1 MTSGYGYKNF
11 DAPPVSVLKGSLG
24 PTTSNSNNRGL
35 AAMPAQGR
43 SIEIGGRVVD
53 GDPSCNQRPYREA
66 MASNTT
72 PQGKGHG
79 SHPPSNPRA
88 GVSPAQWNEADWD
101 QDHDEAAGHRA
112 RRLLS
117 GSSSG
122 VHRFVD
128 QIAASKRWLAGE
140 RWVRRL
146 AIVIAALMVIFTA
159 CFGGLWWRLG
169 AGPINLQMATPWLAA
184 AIEENIGHG
193 NTVEVG
199 GTQIERA
206 GRIRIAVRI
215 RDIIVR
221 DRDRAVVASAP
232 KAEVKLSGTALLMG
246 RLRAESLNLVDA
258 ELAIRITPDGTV
270 TVSAGDTAK
279 PLATGVASKRDA
291 GIPATFP
298 RQIPVTRPS
307 SSSSPAAPAAD
318 NSQNGLLAGLDW
330 LDSLS
335 LTGLDGQN
343 LNEIGLKNGNL
354 IVDDQQ
360 RGNKW
365 TFDNISLSLRRPS
378 SGGVALSLGEEGAR
392 PWSLRVV
399 VGPPANGVR
408 SVDIRADKVPT
419 ANIFL
424 ALRLKDVTYS
434 ADLPLSGELK
444 GELGRDGLPTYFR
457 GKVTAGA
464 GDIIDSDTP
473 DYPMA
478 IDSAEM
484 NVEWDSGRRVLVAPF
499 KIISGAN
506 RITLLAHLEPPNGS
520 IADWQAGLSG
530 GTIVLAGID
539 GEQPLIFNR
548 ISIGF
553 RFDTD
558 KKRVLLTQADVSN
571 GEISVAG
578 TGIVDY
584 SGEPRLQLGFA
595 GTPMSAS
602 ALKRMWPVLIVPEV
616 REWVIERIEK
626 GSLQR
631 IDVAVNSPVRNLS
644 RKGPP
649 IPEDG
654 LAVNIVA
661 SGITVRPVD
670 DMPSVRDADLKA
682 RVTGRT
688 ATVVISQGVADTPA
702 GRKLNISDF
711 TFEVPDMAPK
721 PAPAKVRFR
730 VDGGIPAA
738 AELLASDRL
747 SEFAGTL
754 VDPNSSK
761 GNVSAI
767 ITLGLPVKKALTK
780 ADTTYTVAADLNG
793 FAADKLVMNQKMEAS
808 ALKVVANNAGY
819 QVKGDVKI
827 NGQLASLDY
836 RKAVEGDAD
845 VKLAAT
851 LDDASRAR
859 LGLDLGPAVSGAIP
873 VKLIGKIGS
882 GDHDSRMG
890 IEADLTALKLDN
902 ILPGWVKVPGKSGR
916 ATFSVVQKTQSTRF
930 EDIVVDGGGVSI
942 KGALEVDQNGDLLN
956 ANFPVYSP
964 SDGDK
969 TTLRAER
976 TADGVVKV
984 TMRGDVFDGRGF
996 LKSAI
1001 SGKEADAKSKTK
1013 NIDFD
1018 VDLKLGAVAGF
1029 NGEALRSV
1037 DGKFSRRNGVFR
1049 NFTLSGKIGRDTPL
1063 SADLR
1068 GRAQQGQ
1075 GRELIVL
1082 QTNDAGAFFRFTDMY
1097 SKVVGGQLTLALE
1110 PPTVEPSAKEG
1121 LVNVRDFSIKGE
1133 ASLDR
1138 VATGGSSG
1146 TQSGVSFSALRAE
1159 FTRQS
1164 GQLTVR
1170 EGVVKGPTIGA
1181 TIEGSI
1187 DTVANQV
1194 RMSGTFI
1201 PMYGLNNMFGQI
1213 PVLGLFLGAGS
1224 NEGLI
1229 GVTYEVVGTPAQ
1241 PVLRVNPIS
1250 AMFPGVTRK
1259 IMEFNTGKQANPI
1272 EFPPNN

>member
-1 MTSGYGYKNF
+1 
-11 DAPPVSVLKGSLG
+11 
-24 PTTSNSNNRGL
+24 
-35 AAMPAQGR
+35 MPAQER
-43 SIEIGGRVVD
+43 SIEIGGRANG
-53 GDPSCNQRPYREA
+53 GDQSHNQRQYREA
-66 MASNTT
+66 MASNTS
-72 PQGKGHG
+72 PQA
-79 SHPPSNPRA
+79 SPR
-88 GVSPAQWNEADWD
+88 GPAQGAHPQPKPHAHAHRAHWDEADWD
-101 QDHDEAAGHRA
+101 RDHDEAAGHRA

-117 GSSSG
+117 KRG
-122 VHRFVD
+122 VGIHRIGDHV
-128 QIAASKRWLAGE
+128 AAAGRWLTGE
-140 RWVRRL
+140 RWIRRL
-146 AIVIAALMVIFTA
+146 AVATIALGVIFGG
-159 CFGGLWWRLG
+159 CFFGLWWRLG
-169 AGPINLQMATPWLAA
+169 AGPINLDMATPWLAA

-193 NTVEVG
+193 NTVEIG

-215 RDIIVR
+215 RNIIVR
-221 DRDRAVVASAP
+221 DREHAVVASAP

-246 RLRAESLNLVDA
+246 RLRAESINLVDA
-258 ELAIRITPDGTV
+258 ELAIRITPDGQV
-270 TVSAGDTAK
+270 TVSAGDTAR

-298 RQIPVTRPS
+298 RQIPVTPPMV
-307 SSSSPAAPAAD
+307 SSPAAPAD
-318 NSQNGLLAGLDW
+318 NSQSGLLAGLDW

-354 IVDDQQ
+354 VVDDQQ

-378 SGGVALSLGEEGAR
+378 GGGVALSLGEEGAH

-399 VGPPANGVR
+399 VGAPSNGVR

-424 ALRLKDVTYS
+424 AMRVKDLTYS
-434 ADLPLSGELK
+434 AELPLSGELK

-457 GKVTAGA
+457 GKILAGA
-464 GDIIDSDTP
+464 GHIIDSDTP

-478 IDSAEM
+478 IDSAEV

-499 KIISGAN
+499 KIMSGGN
-506 RITLLAHLEPPNGS
+506 RVTLLAHLEPPNGN
-520 IADWQAGLSG
+520 ITDWQAGLSG
-530 GTIVLAGID
+530 GTIVLPGIE

-548 ISIGF
+548 IAVGF
-553 RFDTD
+553 RFDTER
-558 KKRVLLTQADVSN
+558 KRVLLTQADISN

-578 TGIVDY
+578 TGVVDY
-584 SGEPRLQLGFA
+584 AGEPRLQLGFA
-595 GTPMSAS
+595 RTPMSAS
-602 ALKRMWPVLIVPEV
+602 ALKRVWPILIVPEL

-631 IDVAVNSPVRNLS
+631 IDIAVNSPVRNLS

-649 IPEDG
+649 IPDEG

-661 SGITVRPVD
+661 SGVTVRPVD
-670 DMPSVRDADLKA
+670 EMPSVRDADLKA
-682 RVTGRT
+682 KVTGRT
-688 ATVVISQGVADTPA
+688 ALVTISQGAADTPA
-702 GRKLNISDF
+702 GRKLNFSDF
-711 TFEVPDMAPK
+711 SFEVPDLAPK
-721 PAPAKVRFR
+721 PSPAKVRFR
-730 VDGGIPAA
+730 VDGSIPAA
-738 AELLASDRL
+738 AEILASDRL
-747 SEFAGTL
+747 SDLSGTP

-761 GNVSAI
+761 GNFSAV
-767 ITLGLPVKKALTK
+767 ITMGLPVKNALTK
-780 ADTTYTVAADLNG
+780 ADTAYTAVADLSG
-793 FAADKLVMNQKMEAS
+793 FAADKLVMNQKLEAS
-808 ALKVVANNAGY
+808 ALKLIANNAGY
-819 QVKGDVKI
+819 QVRGDVKI
-827 NGQLASLDY
+827 NGQQALLDY
-836 RKAVEGDAD
+836 RKPAEGDAD

-859 LGLDLGPAVSGAIP
+859 LGIDLGPAVSGAIP
-873 VKLIGKIGS
+873 IKLVGKIGS
-882 GDHDSRMG
+882 GDHDSRLG
-890 IEADLTALKLDN
+890 IEADLTSLKLDN
-902 ILPGWVKVPGKSGR
+902 ILPGWVKTAGKSGK
-916 ATFSVVQKTQSTRF
+916 ATFNVVQKGQSTRL

-942 KGALEVDQNGDLLN
+942 KGSLEVDQNGDLVN

-964 SDGDK
+964 TEGDK
-969 TTLRAER
+969 TSLRAER
-976 TADGVVKV
+976 AADGVMKV

-1001 SGKEADAKSKTK
+1001 SGKEGDAKSKTR
-1013 NIDFD
+1013 NMDFD

-1037 DGKFSRRNGVFR
+1037 DGKFSRRNGAFKS
-1049 NFTLSGKIGRDTPL
+1049 FALSGKLGRDGTPVT
-1063 SADLR
+1063 ADLR
-1068 GRAQQGQ
+1068 GRTQGQ

-1097 SKVVGGQLTLALE
+1097 SKVIGGQLALVLE

-1121 LVNVRDFSIKGE
+1121 LINVRDFSIKGE

-1138 VATGGSSG
+1138 VAAGGSPG

-1164 GQLTVR
+1164 GQLSIR
-1170 EGVVKGPTIGA
+1170 DGVVKGPMIGA

-1213 PVLGLFLGAGS
+1213 PVLGLVLGAGS

-1259 IMEFNTGKQANPI
+1259 IMEFNTGKQNNPI